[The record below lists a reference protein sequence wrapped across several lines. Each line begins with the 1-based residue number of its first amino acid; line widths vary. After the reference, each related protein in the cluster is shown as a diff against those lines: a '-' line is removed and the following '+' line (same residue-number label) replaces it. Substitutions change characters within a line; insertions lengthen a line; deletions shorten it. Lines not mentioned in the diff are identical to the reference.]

1 MTQIRVN
8 ADSVTRCM
16 WNIIGNHMDEK
27 MSPFLE
33 YLFSLHLLLLCIVCY
48 TFLRILVIRIWCEIK
63 QWKLYCSGKVG
74 KGEGEMCDSCW
85 RSSQML
91 EISHLIV
98 NMYLTLTCSC
108 TVNDAF
114 LFNFFREFLQTNGCP
129 WLFAGSCHWCWWR
142 QWIHSICW

>member
-1 MTQIRVN
+1 MFSCLGAFNHFMSNCRIMHCLKLRNTLHVGHGMTQIRVN

-33 YLFSLHLLLLCIVCY
+33 YLFSLHLLLLCIVCH
-48 TFLRILVIRIWCEIK
+48 TFLRVLVMRIWCEIK
-63 QWKLYCSGKVG
+63 QWKLCCSGKVG

-85 RSSQML
+85 CSSQML

-108 TVNDAF
+108 TVND
-114 LFNFFREFLQTNGCP
+114 L
-129 WLFAGSCHWCWWR
+129 
-142 QWIHSICW
+142 